1 MQSFLGVALVLAL
14 LSLVASQARNS
25 SQSMDLYLLQNQ
37 RQYDA
42 KLKQLADE
50 LANFKQL
57 FQKQL
62 TALDVQ
68 ADSMQLKLEQ
78 ATTHLDPIILIDS
91 WSKQCVRKYRVTIPT
106 ITVARDSIIKCKEGI
121 SGILDGPENAYNNL
135 KNYYKNNVNG
145 GLEQCLSQHPHD
157 QLKYTLC
164 VRNVIDYANKYTI
177 STEDAF
183 YTNLKESECAAENHI
198 RCSWQCSFGE
208 VYSITTK
215 VEQALQSVDTCISNQ
230 IVCGASAK
238 QECPN
243 KASIKLAQIH
253 PGYETIQNPFKAVTD
268 DMNCLEFKIERGW
281 IAPA

>member
-14 LSLVASQARNS
+14 LSLVASQTRNS

-78 ATTHLDPIILIDS
+78 ASAHLDPIILIDS
-91 WSKQCVRKYRVTIPT
+91 WSKQCVQNYSVQIPT
-106 ITVARDSIIKCKEGI
+106 ISVARDSIIKCKESI
-121 SGILDGPENAYNNL
+121 STILNGPENTYNSLNS
-135 KNYYKNNVNG
+135 YYKNTVKNG
-145 GLEQCLSQHPHD
+145 LAQCLKLHPTA
-157 QLKYTLC
+157 QLNYTLC
-164 VRNVIDYANKYTI
+164 VTRVIGDANKHTVTTQN
-177 STEDAF
+177 SF
-183 YTNLKESECAAENHI
+183 YTNLKSSECSADNRI
-198 RCSWQCSFGE
+198 RNSWQCSFGQ

-215 VEQALQSVDTCISNQ
+215 VEQALQFIDTCISNK
-230 IVCGASAK
+230 IVCGSLER
-238 QECPN
+238 QECPH
-243 KASIKLAQIH
+243 KAYVTLAQID
-253 PGYETIQNPFKAVTD
+253 PRNETIPNPFKSVTH
-268 DMNCLEFKIERGW
+268 DMNCLEFQF
-281 IAPA
+281 